1 MFFNLPDFYS
11 EFFFISLSFAISERG
26 FCQGDNNNVNRVQE
40 NISKRPGSWSSW
52 L

>member
-1 MFFNLPDFYS
+1 MIHLIVDMVAR
-11 EFFFISLSFAISERG
+11 EAI
-26 FCQGDNNNVNRVQE
+26 FDDINNVNRVQE